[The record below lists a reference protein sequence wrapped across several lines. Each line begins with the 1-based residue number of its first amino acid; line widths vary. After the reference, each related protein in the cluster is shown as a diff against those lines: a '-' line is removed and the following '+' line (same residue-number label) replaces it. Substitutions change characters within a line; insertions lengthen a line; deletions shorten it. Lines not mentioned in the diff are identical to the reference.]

1 LQAQGTWS
9 ASEGDDK
16 QRFLADLR
24 ALRDGAALEFYELA
38 ARAHYPSDVLKEA
51 ENGPSLPSLPILAAY
66 VRACDGDVPEWEER
80 WRRLSFASGADDGL
94 PVRPAGASPAAVA
107 GARAG
112 VSVVPPDAYD
122 PDRIRA
128 ALRGSHGRSD
138 QGVRGAAAWAVTERD
153 TPVPAVAEPRLPE
166 SPANWSAATSWDE
179 TTRWDVDR
187 SPETAPGWG
196 ADAAGWGSAVQR
208 DSGVERDA
216 GERWDGV
223 TADLRSAGTPSNGNR
238 YASQPGDMPSD
249 AAATETPDVTQADA
263 IRRDP
268 FSTDWL
274 QDGELASPPDIEGGW
289 PEQAEAEPPAPAE
302 ESWFTPHETADRE
315 QAWPA
320 ADTEPPPATA
330 DGWFTPRERADG
342 GLAPPQPAERDIA
355 PPQPVER
362 DVAVP
367 QPVERDVAP
376 PQEPAAEPI
385 VTGFWTPSAAPS
397 VPAASVPAEAQRPA
411 PPPTDDYAVPRA
423 SWTPAAGIPTSEIPA
438 AEIPA
443 AEIPAAEIPAAEI
456 QAGEIQAGDPPGVA
470 DQATSVLA
478 QAAAAAS
485 SRTIAGSAVPP
496 GPVVPPR
503 RPRSDRLNPVRLLV
517 VVVVAALIGSIL
529 VLILR

>member
-16 QRFLADLR
+16 QRFLAEMR
-24 ALRDGAALEFYELA
+24 ALRDSAALEFYELA

-80 WRRLSFASGADDGL
+80 WRRLSFASSANDGL
-94 PVRPAGASPAAVA
+94 PVRPAGASAAAVA

-122 PDRIRA
+122 PERIKA

-138 QGVRGAAAWAVTERD
+138 QGIRGAATRAVTERD
-153 TPVPAVAEPRLPE
+153 TPVPAPAEPRVPE
-166 SPANWSAATSWDE
+166 SPANWSAAASWDE

-223 TADLRSAGTPSNGNR
+223 TVDLTGAGTASNGNH
-238 YASQPGDMPSD
+238 YGSQPGDMPSD
-249 AAATETPDVTQADA
+249 AAAIEMPDSAQADA

-268 FSTDWL
+268 FSTAWL
-274 QDGELASPPDIEGGW
+274 QDGETASPPDIEGGW
-289 PEQAEAEPPAPAE
+289 PEQAEAEPPSPAAAG

-315 QAWPA
+315 QAWPT
-320 ADTEPPPATA
+320 ADTEPPPTAA
-330 DGWFTPRERADG
+330 DGWFTSRERADG
-342 GLAPPQPAERDIA
+342 SLVLPQPVERDVA

-362 DVAVP
+362 DVAS
-367 QPVERDVAP
+367 

-397 VPAASVPAEAQRPA
+397 VPASIPAEALRSA
-411 PPPTDDYAVPRA
+411 PPPTDDYAIPRA
-423 SWTPAAGIPTSEIPA
+423 SWTPAAEIPASEIPA

-443 AEIPAAEIPAAEI
+443 
-456 QAGEIQAGDPPGVA
+456 GDPPSVA
-470 DQATSVLA
+470 DQAPAVLA
-478 QAAAAAS
+478 QAAAAAP
-485 SRTIAGSAVPP
+485 SRTIAGPAVPP

-503 RPRSDRLNPVRLLV
+503 KPRSDRLYPVRLLV
-517 VVVVAALIGSIL
+517 VILVAALIGSIL